1 MYFAVSRI
9 PTSALFAMTWMCL
22 APVLAQQAQPPAPS
36 TVTAPAKTTAPSSQA
51 ATPTK
56 DSPASTADGK
66 TADAKAGQTFRTGV
80 AEVIVPVT
88 VTDDKG
94 KFVTNLDERDF
105 ELYDNGEKQAIAYF
119 SRERNQPVVIGYLI
133 DLSNTNR
140 LQWDKLRE
148 AIQDLILATLSPDG
162 KVDPRFSGYLIGY
175 STEAELMVN
184 TTTDPEKLLE
194 RVRKLKPGGGSALYD
209 ALYDACTSR
218 TLVKGEPIEPRRVI
232 VIVGDGHDTSSKK
245 NMEEVLEIAQRNL
258 VTIYGVSTTAFGFT
272 SEGDQSLKRLA
283 DATGG
288 RVVYPLEN
296 VYKNVDG
303 YLSKPQDAG
312 NFALTVGTGGY
323 ASAIMNGIVDAVG
336 ATAGEIQLQYI
347 LRYLPKETDVT
358 KKFRKIEVRVSLPN
372 VKVRARE
379 GYFPHIQ

>member
-1 MYFAVSRI
+1 MYFVASRI
-9 PTSALFAMTWMCL
+9 PTSVLFAMAWMSL
-22 APVLAQQAQPPAPS
+22 TPALAQQSQPPASPVPS
-36 TVTAPAKTTAPSSQA
+36 AAPATAGQAPASSAPAGPVA
-51 ATPTK
+51 ATDPK
-56 DSPASTADGK
+56 AAQSFK
-66 TADAKAGQTFRTGV
+66 TGIS
-80 AEVIVPVT
+80 EVIVPVT
-88 VTDDKG
+88 VTDAKG

-105 ELYDNGEKQAIAYF
+105 ELYDNGKRQTLTHF
-119 SRERNQPVVIGYLI
+119 NRERNQPVVIGYLI

-140 LQWDKLRE
+140 LHWDKLRE

-162 KVDPRFSGYLIGY
+162 KIDPRFSGYLIGY

-184 TTTDPEKLLE
+184 TTTDPEKLLD

-209 ALYDACTSR
+209 AVYQACTSR

-232 VIVGDGHDTSSKK
+232 VVVGDGHDTASKK
-245 NMEEVLEIAQRNL
+245 NLEEVLEIAQRNL
-258 VTIYGVSTTAFGFT
+258 VTIYGVSTTSFGFF
-272 SEGDQSLKRLA
+272 SEGDERLKKLA
-283 DATGG
+283 NTTGG

-296 VYKNVDG
+296 VYKDVDG

-312 NFALTVGTGGY
+312 NFALTVGVGGY
-323 ASAIMNGIVDAVG
+323 ASAIMNGIVDAIA

-347 LRYLPKETDVT
+347 LRYVPEESDVA

-379 GYFPHIQ
+379 GYFPQIP

>member
-1 MYFAVSRI
+1 MGV
-9 PTSALFAMTWMCL
+9 
-22 APVLAQQAQPPAPS
+22 APALAQQSQPLAQA
-36 TVTAPAKTTAPSSQA
+36 APAVAPAQEPAAPLHPAVGSAAAGPAASADNKAAPPFKTSIS
-51 ATPTK
+51 
-56 DSPASTADGK
+56 
-66 TADAKAGQTFRTGV
+66 
-80 AEVIVPVT
+80 EVIVPVT

-94 KFVTNLDERDF
+94 KFVTNLDQRDF
-105 ELYDNGEKQAIAYF
+105 QLFDNGKQQTIAFF
-119 SRERNQPVVIGYLI
+119 SRERNQPVVIGYLV

-162 KVDPRFSGYLIGY
+162 KIDPRFSGYLIGY

-209 ALYDACTSR
+209 AIYNACTSR

-232 VIVGDGHDTSSKK
+232 VVVGDGHDTASKK
-245 NMEEVLEIAQRNL
+245 SLEEVLEIAQRNL
-258 VTIYGVSTTAFGFT
+258 VTIYGVSTTSFGFF
-272 SEGDQSLKRLA
+272 SEGDERLRRLA
-283 DATGG
+283 HATGG

-296 VYKNVDG
+296 VYKDVDG

-323 ASAIMNGIVDAVG
+323 ASAIMNGIVDAIG

-347 LRYLPKETDVT
+347 LRYVPQETDVA

-372 VKVRARE
+372 VTVRARE
-379 GYFPHIQ
+379 GYFPQTP

>member
-1 MYFAVSRI
+1 MYFLASRI
-9 PTSALFAMTWMCL
+9 PMAGLFALAWML
-22 APVLAQQAQPPAPS
+22 LTPAMARHSQPEGQP
-36 TVTAPAKTTAPSSQA
+36 QGQ
-51 ATPTK
+51 
-56 DSPASTADGK
+56 SPASPAPAPAATMAAPKAEQSADP
-66 TADAKAGQTFRTGV
+66 KAAQSFRTGIS
-80 AEVIVPVT
+80 EVIVPVT

-94 KFVTNLDERDF
+94 KFVTNLDQRDF
-105 ELYDNGEKQAIAYF
+105 ELFDNGKQQKIAFF

-140 LQWDKLRE
+140 VQWDKLRE

-162 KVDPRFSGYLIGY
+162 KIDPRFSGYLIGY

-209 ALYDACTSR
+209 AIYQACTSR
-218 TLVKGEPIEPRRVI
+218 TLVKGEPIEPRRVL
-232 VIVGDGHDTSSKK
+232 VIVGDGHDTASKK
-245 NMEEVLEIAQRNL
+245 TLDEVLEIAQRNL
-258 VTIYGVSTTAFGFT
+258 VTIYGVSTTSFGFY
-272 SEGDQSLKRLA
+272 SEGDERLRRLTN
-283 DATGG
+283 ATGG
-288 RVVYPLEN
+288 RVVYPLEH
-296 VYKNVDG
+296 VYDKVDG

-323 ASAIMNGIVDAVG
+323 ASAIMNGIVDSIA

-347 LRYLPKETDVT
+347 LRYVPEETDVA

-379 GYFPHIQ
+379 GYFPQVP

>member
-1 MYFAVSRI
+1 
-9 PTSALFAMTWMCL
+9 
-22 APVLAQQAQPPAPS
+22 
-36 TVTAPAKTTAPSSQA
+36 
-51 ATPTK
+51 
-56 DSPASTADGK
+56 
-66 TADAKAGQTFRTGV
+66 
-80 AEVIVPVT
+80 
-88 VTDDKG
+88 
-94 KFVTNLDERDF
+94 
-105 ELYDNGEKQAIAYF
+105 
-119 SRERNQPVVIGYLI
+119 VVIGYLI

-162 KVDPRFSGYLIGY
+162 KIDPRFSGYLIGY

-209 ALYDACTSR
+209 AIYNACTSR
-218 TLVKGEPIEPRRVI
+218 TLVKGEPIEPRRII
-232 VIVGDGHDTSSKK
+232 VVVGDGHDTASKK
-245 NMEEVLEIAQRNL
+245 NLEEVLEIAQRNL
-258 VTIYGVSTTAFGFT
+258 VTIYGVSTTSFGFF
-272 SEGDQSLKRLA
+272 SEGDDRLERLA
-283 DATGG
+283 HATGG
-288 RVVYPLEN
+288 RVVHPLEN
-296 VYKNVDG
+296 VYKDVDG

-323 ASAIMNGIVDAVG
+323 AAAIMTGIVDAIG

-347 LRYLPKETDVT
+347 LRYVPADTDVA

-379 GYFPHIQ
+379 GYFPQNP

>member
-1 MYFAVSRI
+1 MYFIASRI
-9 PTSALFAMTWMCL
+9 PMAGLFALAWML
-22 APVLAQQAQPPAPS
+22 LTPAMARQGQPPASP
-36 TVTAPAKTTAPSSQA
+36 APSPEA
-51 ATPTK
+51 AASVPK
-56 DSPASTADGK
+56 SAQPADP
-66 TADAKAGQTFRTGV
+66 KAAQSFRTGIS
-80 AEVIVPVT
+80 EVIVPVT

-94 KFVTNLDERDF
+94 KFVTNLDQRDF
-105 ELYDNGEKQAIAYF
+105 ELFDNGKQQKIAFF

-140 LQWDKLRE
+140 IQWDKLRE

-162 KVDPRFSGYLIGY
+162 KIDPRFSGYLIGY

-194 RVRKLKPGGGSALYD
+194 RVRKLKPGGGAALYD
-209 ALYDACTSR
+209 AVYQACTSR
-218 TLVKGEPIEPRRVI
+218 TLVKGEPIEPRRVL
-232 VIVGDGHDTSSKK
+232 VIVGDGHDTASKK
-245 NMEEVLEIAQRNL
+245 TLDEVLEIAQRNL
-258 VTIYGVSTTAFGFT
+258 VTIYGVSTTSFGFY
-272 SEGDQSLKRLA
+272 SEGDERLRRLTN
-283 DATGG
+283 ATGG

-296 VYKNVDG
+296 IYKDVDG

-323 ASAIMNGIVDAVG
+323 ASAIMNGIVDAIA

-347 LRYLPKETDVT
+347 LRYVPEETDVA
-358 KKFRKIEVRVSLPN
+358 KKFRRIEVRVSLPN

-379 GYFPHIQ
+379 GYFPQIP

>member
-1 MYFAVSRI
+1 MA
-9 PTSALFAMTWMCL
+9 WMSL
-22 APVLAQQAQPPAPS
+22 APAQARQSQPPAAPAPAAG
-36 TVTAPAKTTAPSSQA
+36 TAPAVVKVPTGPPPSSPTEAKETKAVQA
-51 ATPTK
+51 
-56 DSPASTADGK
+56 
-66 TADAKAGQTFRTGV
+66 FRTGIS
-80 AEVIVPVT
+80 EVIVPVT

-105 ELYDNGEKQAIAYF
+105 QLFDNGKQQTIAFF

-162 KVDPRFSGYLIGY
+162 KIDPRFSGYLIGY

-209 ALYDACTSR
+209 ALYQACTSR

-232 VIVGDGHDTSSKK
+232 VIVGDGHDTASKK
-245 NMEEVLEIAQRNL
+245 TLEEVLEIAQRNL
-258 VTIYGVSTTAFGFT
+258 VTIYGVSTTSFGFF
-272 SEGDQSLKRLA
+272 SEGDERLRKLA

-296 VYKNVDG
+296 IYKNVDG

-323 ASAIMNGIVDAVG
+323 ASAIMNGIVDAI
-336 ATAGEIQLQYI
+336 ASTAGEIQLQYI
-347 LRYLPKETDVT
+347 LRYVPVDTDVA

-379 GYFPHIQ
+379 GYFPQIP

>member
-1 MYFAVSRI
+1 MCVA
-9 PTSALFAMTWMCL
+9 PALAE
-22 APVLAQQAQPPAPS
+22 QSQPPAPP
-36 TVTAPAKTTAPSSQA
+36 APAAASAKAAPSGQA
-51 ATPTK
+51 PANPAPAAQAPATETK
-56 DSPASTADGK
+56 AAQAFK
-66 TADAKAGQTFRTGV
+66 TGI
-80 AEVIVPVT
+80 AEVVVPVT

-94 KFVTNLDERDF
+94 KFVTNLDQRDF
-105 ELYDNGEKQAIAYF
+105 ELYDNGKQQKIAYF

-162 KVDPRFSGYLIGY
+162 KIDPRFSGYLIGY

-209 ALYDACTSR
+209 AIFDACTSR

-232 VIVGDGHDTSSKK
+232 VVVGDGHDTSSKK
-245 NMEEVLEIAQRNL
+245 NLEEVLEIAQRNL
-258 VTIYGVSTTAFGFT
+258 VTIYGVSTTSFGFF
-272 SEGDQSLKRLA
+272 SEGDERLRRLA
-283 DATGG
+283 EATGG

-296 VYKNVDG
+296 VYKDVDG

-323 ASAIMNGIVDAVG
+323 SAAIMNGIVDAIG

-347 LRYLPKETDVT
+347 LRYVPSDSDVV
-358 KKFRKIEVRVSLPN
+358 KKFRSIEVRVSLPN
-372 VKVRARE
+372 VKVRARA
-379 GYFPHIQ
+379 GYFPLVP

>member
-1 MYFAVSRI
+1 MA
-9 PTSALFAMTWMCL
+9 WMCL
-22 APVLAQQAQPPAPS
+22 APALAQQSQPPAAPAPAAAPAKATVPAVPAPS
-36 TVTAPAKTTAPSSQA
+36 TPAPAAE
-51 ATPTK
+51 TK
-56 DSPASTADGK
+56 ALQSFK
-66 TADAKAGQTFRTGV
+66 TGV

-94 KFVTNLDERDF
+94 KFVTNLDQRDF
-105 ELYDNGEKQAIAYF
+105 ELYDNGIQQKIAFF
-119 SRERNQPVVIGYLI
+119 SRERNQPVVIGYLV

-162 KVDPRFSGYLIGY
+162 KIDPRFSGYLIGY

-209 ALYDACTSR
+209 AIFDACTSR

-232 VIVGDGHDTSSKK
+232 VVVGDGHDTSSKK
-245 NMEEVLEIAQRNL
+245 NLEEVLEIAQRNL
-258 VTIYGVSTTAFGFT
+258 VTIYGVSTTSFGFF
-272 SEGDQSLKRLA
+272 SEGDERLRRLA
-283 DATGG
+283 EATGG

-296 VYKNVDG
+296 VYKDVDG

-323 ASAIMNGIVDAVG
+323 SAAIMNGIVDAIG

-347 LRYLPKETDVT
+347 LRYVPSDSDVA

-379 GYFPHIQ
+379 GYFPRVP

>member
-1 MYFAVSRI
+1 MYFVASKL
-9 PTSALFAMTWMCL
+9 PMPALIATAWLCL
-22 APVLAQQAQPPAPS
+22 ATAAAQSSQPPATPAAN
-36 TVTAPAKTTAPSSQA
+36 APAQASDSQPKPAAAKPAA
-51 ATPTK
+51 ATDP
-56 DSPASTADGK
+56 K
-66 TADAKAGQTFRTGV
+66 TLQSFRTGV
-80 AEVIVPVT
+80 SEVVVPVT
-88 VTDDKG
+88 VTDPKG

-105 ELYDNGEKQAIAYF
+105 ELYDNGRQQKIAFF

-162 KVDPRFSGYLIGY
+162 KIDPRFSGYLIGY

-184 TTTDPEKLLE
+184 TTTDPEKLLD
-194 RVRKLKPGGGSALYD
+194 RVRKLKPGGGSAMYD
-209 ALYDACTSR
+209 AIYQACTSR

-232 VIVGDGHDTSSKK
+232 VIVGDGHDTASKK
-245 NMEEVLEIAQRNL
+245 TLDEVLEIAQKNM
-258 VTIYGVSTTAFGFT
+258 VTIYGVSTTSFGFF
-272 SEGDQSLKRLA
+272 SEGDERLKRLA
-283 DATGG
+283 NATGG

-296 VYKNVDG
+296 VYKDVDG

-323 ASAIMNGIVDAVG
+323 ASAIMNGMVDAIG

-347 LRYLPKETDVT
+347 LRYVPDEADVA
-358 KKFRKIEVRVSLPN
+358 KKFRKIEVRVNLPF
-372 VKVRARE
+372 VTVRARE
-379 GYFPHIQ
+379 GYFPLSQ